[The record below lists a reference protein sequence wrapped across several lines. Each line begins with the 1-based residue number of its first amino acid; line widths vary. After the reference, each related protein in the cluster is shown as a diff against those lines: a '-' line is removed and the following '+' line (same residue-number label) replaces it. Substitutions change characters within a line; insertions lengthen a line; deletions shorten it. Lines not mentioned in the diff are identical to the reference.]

1 MPFKHSFLHNFTEF
15 LIGEVMMELS
25 RRKLFSRFL
34 DNYTGKPWF
43 NGAMTVPK
51 FDPNEW
57 CVHQRTLDGA
67 DRTNNFAKAFHR
79 KLQRQFSCTHPTIW
93 RFIDTIRCEQKSI
106 DADMA
111 HCVMREAAPQK
122 KTKYRNADARILRL
136 VQRYND
142 ANIIPQNNHNYA
154 NPNVNP
160 ENIDNFLAG
169 IFRNYEMRP

>member
-1 MPFKHSFLHNFTEF
+1 MAHFFKKIE
-15 LIGEVMMELS
+15 
-25 RRKLFSRFL
+25 
-34 DNYTGKPWF
+34 
-43 NGAMTVPK
+43 
-51 FDPNEW
+51 
-57 CVHQRTLDGA
+57 RTLDGA
-67 DRTNNFAKAFHR
+67 DRTNNFAEAFHR

-93 RFIDTIRCEQKSI
+93 RFIDTIRCEQKAI

-111 HCVMREAAPQK
+111 RCVMGEAAPQK

-142 ANIIPQNNHNYA
+142 VNIVHQNDHNYA

-169 IFRNYEMRP
+169 ISRNYEMRP